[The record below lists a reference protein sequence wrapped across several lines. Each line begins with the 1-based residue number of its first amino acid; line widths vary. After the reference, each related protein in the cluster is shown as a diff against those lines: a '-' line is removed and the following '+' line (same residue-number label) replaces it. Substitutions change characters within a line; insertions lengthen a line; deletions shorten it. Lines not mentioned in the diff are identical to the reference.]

1 MAQPQW
7 ITPAGNLGTVAEG
20 LFFTTP
26 VIAVDPDGG
35 IVKYRLI
42 AGTLPEGIQVKT
54 NGIVEGVPQAFSTV
68 RGVPTEVS
76 ENVTSRFALRAYTEM
91 LNGEIRIADRT
102 FQITVTGQDLPEFV
116 TPAGSIGLFYDGDTV
131 DYQIDFTDQ
140 DPGDR
145 VVITLEDGELPSGV
159 SITSSGLITGF
170 INPIAPLP
178 DTAVAGFD
186 RAGTTYD
193 QFPFDFST
201 RSISKNYQFTLQI
214 SDGKDRNQRTYTM
227 FVVSRDS
234 LTADT
239 TDFTADNTQ
248 ITADVLPQRT
258 PFIANYPPNGNIGL
272 YRHSNFFAYQ
282 FLALDLDGDAVEWEI
297 ATGDSAD
304 LPPGLTLN
312 DTTGWLYGYLPNQGA
327 TETEF
332 NFTIYVYKRDNPQ
345 LISPPYP
352 YSITTIGDVETA
364 VTWLTPEDVGII
376 DNGAV
381 SLFQIEAVNTSGRQL
396 LYQLKPG
403 AGPAENYVPGV
414 YNKLPQGL
422 QLLPSGNLAGRVS
435 FNTFAIDGGTTTFD
449 AQRATRLSTD
459 ETTFDSTFT
468 FTVNAYSVDGL
479 ISVFKTF
486 RIRVNRQY
494 NEPYE
499 SLYIQAM
506 PSEADRALVNSLLQD
521 QDIIQPSFIYRPDDP
536 YFGVAKNVIYQHA
549 FGLTSSSLEEYVQ
562 ALDLNHFRKQL
573 VLGEIKVAQARLG
586 NTGNVVYEVV
596 YSEVQDSGVNSQGES
611 PPQSVPVAFPF
622 EYEGETVTEVYPNSL
637 IEMRDQVIDT
647 VGQYAEVLPLW
658 MTSKQANGRVLGFTR
673 AFIVAYCE
681 PGKGEQ
687 LAYNIRTRWGE
698 RLNLVDFV
706 ADRYIL
712 DRQYSKNWDPVTDK
726 WIPSP
731 AQATTFDRV
740 DRPSNIVLKGTV
752 DYATQLAYSQIN
764 NQTLDRIAALGGID
778 GDNGRQLNNR
788 TVIFQKQEDWVGLT
802 EAQAWTN
809 WPSTYDQLG
818 WDDTTLDPSSV
829 IASAPDQLGLYQMTV
844 VNDNYVSFTLL
855 DTYTTYDALLVTR
868 GNLFKGTELYLPLTP
883 TEGLSKVTWSLIP
896 EPAGDETTFDGGSTV
911 FIVPED
917 SYGLTDVYNKYLLY
931 PKINILGGAPPGPAP
946 VPQPSAIVPWVND
959 ADDIVDWVNSVPE
972 TVDWVNEGTP

>member
-7 ITPAGNLGTVAEG
+7 LTPAGNLGTVAEG

-35 IVKYRLI
+35 MVKYRLI

-54 NGIVEGVPQAFSTV
+54 NGVVEGVPLAFSTV
-68 RGVPTEVS
+68 RGVPAEVS
-76 ENVTSRFALRAYTEM
+76 ENVTSRFAIRAYSEG
-91 LNGEIRIADRT
+91 LNGLTRIADRT
-102 FQITVTGQDLPEFV
+102 FQLTVTGQDLPEFV

-131 DYQIDFTDQ
+131 DYQIEFTDQ
-140 DPGDR
+140 DPGDK
-145 VVITLEDGELPSGV
+145 VVITLEDGELPPGT
-159 SITSSGLITGF
+159 SITTTGLITGF
-170 INPIAPLP
+170 ITPATPLP

-186 RAGTTYD
+186 RAGTTFD
-193 QFPFDFST
+193 QFPFDFSS

-227 FVVSRDS
+227 FVVSKDS
-234 LTADT
+234 LIADT
-239 TDFTADNTQ
+239 TDFTADNNQ

-258 PFIANYPPNGNIGL
+258 PFVANYPPDGNIGL

-282 FLALDLDGDAVEWEI
+282 LQAIDLDGDQVEWEI

-312 DTTGWLYGYLPNQGA
+312 STTGWLYGYLPNQGA

-332 NFTIYVYKRDNPQ
+332 NFVIYVYKKDNPQ

-352 YSITTIGDVETA
+352 YTITIIGDVETE
-364 VTWLTPEDVGII
+364 VTWITPTDLGII
-376 DNGAV
+376 NNGAV
-381 SLFQIEAVNTSGRQL
+381 SIFQIEAINTSGRQL
-396 LYQLKPG
+396 FYRLKPG
-403 AGPAENYVPGV
+403 AGLNRNYVPGV

-435 FNTFAIDGGTTTFD
+435 FNTFAIDSGATTFD
-449 AQRATRLSTD
+449 AQRATRLGTD

-468 FTVNAYSVDGL
+468 FTGNAYSIDGL

-486 RIRVNRQY
+486 RIRVNRKY

-506 PSEADRALVNSLLQD
+506 PGEADRALVNSLLQD

-549 FGLTSSSLEEYVQ
+549 FGLTSSSLEDYVT
-562 ALDLNHFRKQL
+562 ALELNHFRKPL

-596 YSEVQDSGVNSQGES
+596 YSEVQDSGVNKRGES
-611 PPQSVPVAFPF
+611 PPQSVSVAFPF
-622 EYEGETVTEVYPNSL
+622 GYDGETVTEVYPNSL

-647 VGQYAEVLPLW
+647 VGQYSEVLPLW

-698 RLNLVDFV
+698 RLNLVDFT

-712 DRQYSKNWDPVTDK
+712 DRQYSHYWDPVIK
-726 WIPSP
+726 EWIPSP

-740 DRPSNIVLKGTV
+740 DRPSNIVLRGTV
-752 DYATQLAYSQIN
+752 DYATQLSFSAVN

-788 TVIFQKQEDWVGLT
+788 TVIFQKQEDYLGQT
-802 EAQAWTN
+802 DAEAWTN
-809 WPSTYDQLG
+809 WSSTYDQLEF
-818 WDDTTLDPSSV
+818 DDTTLDPSSA
-829 IASAPDQLGLYQMTV
+829 ITNDTDRLGLYRMTV
-844 VNDNYVSFTLL
+844 VDDTYVSFTLI
-855 DTYTTYDALLVTR
+855 DTYVTYDALLVTR
-868 GNLFKGTELYLPLTP
+868 GNLFKDTELYLPLTP
-883 TEGLSKVTWSLIP
+883 TVGLSRVTWSLIP
-896 EPAGDETTFDGGSTV
+896 EPAGQQTIFDGGSTV

-917 SYGLTDVYNKYLLY
+917 NYGLTDVYNKYLLY
-931 PKINILGGAPPGPAP
+931 PKINILGGAPPSPAP
-946 VPQPSAIVPWVND
+946 VPQPPAIVSWLNNVGNTVP
-959 ADDIVDWVNSVPE
+959 WVNSVPE
-972 TVDWVNEGTP
+972 EVNWINQSTP